1 MFEQLSKAEQCA
13 VLKHRQFL
21 CAERSCDVDLECAM
35 SDWLENRALPWRTE
49 RQVSMLELERQ
60 EIMRHKWIESEKAR
74 RDLGNDAV
82 LDWIQKHAARWRE
95 WYERE
100 NEPTNA

>member
-1 MFEQLSKAEQCA
+1 MFEELSSAEQRA
-13 VLKHRQFL
+13 VSAHQQRLSIEKGH
-21 CAERSCDVDLECAM
+21 DVPLATAL
-35 SDWLENRALPWRTE
+35 SDWLENCAQAWRTE
-49 RQVSMLELERQ
+49 RQACILELQRQ

-74 RDLGNDAV
+74 RDLGSDAV

-100 NEPTNA
+100 YEMNKV